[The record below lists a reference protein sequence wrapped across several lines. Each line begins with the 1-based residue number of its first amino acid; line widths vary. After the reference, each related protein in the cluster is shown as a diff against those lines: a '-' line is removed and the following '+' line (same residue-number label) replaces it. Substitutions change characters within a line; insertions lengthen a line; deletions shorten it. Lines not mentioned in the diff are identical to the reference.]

1 MAFNK
6 VILMGNLTR
15 DIELRTTT
23 SGQSVANFTIA
34 VSRVW
39 KDKSGERQEDTA
51 FVDCEAWGSF
61 GEMLSKYFSKG
72 NPILVSGR
80 LCQDT
85 WEDKDTGKNRSTL
98 RVVVED
104 FSFVGNKGEASAS
117 SKPANSDN
125 NIVED
130 VDSEVDLSDIPF

>member
-23 SGQSVANFTIA
+23 AGQSVANFTIA
-34 VSRVW
+34 VNRVW
-39 KDKSGERQEDTA
+39 KDKSGERQDDTA
-51 FVDCEAWGSF
+51 FIDCEAWGSF

-80 LCQDT
+80 LRQDS
-85 WEDKDTGKNRSTL
+85 WEDKDTGKKRSTL

-104 FSFVGNKGEASAS
+104 FSFVGGKGEETSMS
-117 SKPANSDN
+117 N
-125 NIVED
+125 NNNTNTIDD
-130 VDSEVDLSDIPF
+130 VDGEVDLSDIPF

>member
-51 FVDCEAWGSF
+51 FIDCEAWGSF

-80 LCQDT
+80 LRQDS
-85 WEDKDTGKNRSTL
+85 WEDKDTGKKRSTL

-104 FSFVGNKGEASAS
+104 FSFVGSKGETSMGN
-117 SKPANSDN
+117 NSVSNDN
-125 NIVED
+125 VVED